1 MILACH
7 LRQKPW
13 KLRSKASDQ
22 KKPAGVTRL
31 FISCYLQICV
41 QTVHRCD
48 IIDPWRG
55 TSTATS
61 NPMTIYEQNGYR
73 DRSDYLDSLREDYG
87 EAVDILTSVLPASE
101 DFDGLVTALEDMA
114 DDF

>member
-1 MILACH
+1 
-7 LRQKPW
+7 
-13 KLRSKASDQ
+13 
-22 KKPAGVTRL
+22 
-31 FISCYLQICV
+31 
-41 QTVHRCD
+41 
-48 IIDPWRG
+48 
-55 TSTATS
+55 
-61 NPMTIYEQNGYR
+61 MTIYEQNGYR